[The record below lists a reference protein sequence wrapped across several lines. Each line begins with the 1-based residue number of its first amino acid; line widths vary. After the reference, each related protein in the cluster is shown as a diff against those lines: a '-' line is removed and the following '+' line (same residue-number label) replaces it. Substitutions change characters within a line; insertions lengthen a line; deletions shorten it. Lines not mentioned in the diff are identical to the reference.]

1 MRADDFPSAPL
12 VRHAE
17 AARPAGR
24 RGVSR
29 PGASWCA
36 AAMLVLGLAIAP
48 PAAAQIARDYIN
60 IVGSSTVYPFATVV
74 AERFGRATRFKTPKI
89 EATGSGGGIKLFCNG
104 LGVRHPDIANSSRRI
119 KASEIESCARNG
131 VDEVVEFIVGD
142 DGIVLASS
150 REAEPMSLTL
160 QKVYLAL
167 AKRVPDPS
175 GARRL
180 VPHPYRT
187 WSDIDPAL
195 PATRIEVLGPPPTSG
210 TRDAFLELAMEGG
223 CETFELIRELDEDD
237 RLVACQTLREDGAF
251 VEAGENDNLI
261 VQKLN
266 ANPSAF
272 GIFGYSFLDQNGDRV
287 RAVAID
293 GVMPTSE
300 TIADGSYAIS
310 RPLYF
315 YVKKAHVGVIPGIE
329 GYLREFMSEAA
340 AGAFGYLSDLGLV
353 PLPDEQRQEMVER
366 IESLE
371 PVALAHVE

>member
-1 MRADDFPSAPL
+1 
-12 VRHAE
+12 
-17 AARPAGR
+17 
-24 RGVSR
+24 
-29 PGASWCA
+29 
-36 AAMLVLGLAIAP
+36 MLVLGLAIAP

-131 VDEVVEFIVGD
+131 VHEVVEFIVGY

-150 REAEPMSLTL
+150 REVEPMSLTL
-160 QKVYLAL
+160 QQVYVAL

-180 VPHPYRT
+180 VPNPYRA

-223 CETFELIRELDEDD
+223 CNTFELIRELDDD
-237 RLVACQTLREDGAF
+237 ERLVACHTIREDGAF
-251 VEAGENDNLI
+251 IEAGENDNLI

-266 ANPSAF
+266 ANPSAL

-287 RAVAID
+287 RAAAID
-293 GVMPTSE
+293 GVTPTFES
-300 TIADGSYAIS
+300 IADGSYAVS

-340 AGAFGYLSDLGLV
+340 AGDFGYLSDLGLV
-353 PLPDEQRQEMVER
+353 PLRDEQRQEMVER

-371 PVALAHVE
+371 AVTLAHFD